1 MLSATKPSQNALQF
15 FGFRYP
21 PFSDTFE
28 ITTPYQSN
36 DDTVMLDRIDA
47 LLRQG
52 KSVALCG
59 EAGTGKSML
68 VKAITAR
75 LDSKE
80 YRIAQIPYGGLQPSA
95 LLRDLCDELDIDTS
109 GRKNL
114 LSRIS
119 ADFSRASDRPFPV
132 IIIDEAHEMQYRSV
146 IDLCSLLHDKRKRTA
161 AAALILVGLPVLRK
175 KLELDINASIRSRHT
190 SIFTMQKLSIDS
202 AVEFLR
208 YRLSLVKASN
218 IFTDE
223 ALQCLATDTK
233 GNRRTLMNL
242 ATLCLE
248 EAARRSE
255 KLITDE
261 IVTAIT
267 LEYNR

>member
-1 MLSATKPSQNALQF
+1 
-15 FGFRYP
+15 
-21 PFSDTFE
+21 
-28 ITTPYQSN
+28 
-36 DDTVMLDRIDA
+36 
-47 LLRQG
+47 
-52 KSVALCG
+52 
-59 EAGTGKSML
+59 
-68 VKAITAR
+68 
-75 LDSKE
+75 
-80 YRIAQIPYGGLQPSA
+80 
-95 LLRDLCDELDIDTS
+95 
-109 GRKNL
+109 
-114 LSRIS
+114 
-119 ADFSRASDRPFPV
+119 
-132 IIIDEAHEMQYRSV
+132 
-146 IDLCSLLHDKRKRTA
+146 
-161 AAALILVGLPVLRK
+161 
-175 KLELDINASIRSRHT
+175 
-190 SIFTMQKLSIDS
+190 MQKLSIDS